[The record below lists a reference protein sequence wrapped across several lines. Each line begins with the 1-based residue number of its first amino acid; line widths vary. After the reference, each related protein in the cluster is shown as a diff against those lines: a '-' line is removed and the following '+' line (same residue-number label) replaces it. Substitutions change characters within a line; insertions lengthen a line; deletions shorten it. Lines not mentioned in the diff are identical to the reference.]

1 MERRFVTVNGR
12 QVHYARAGRGL
23 PVVLLHAS
31 PGDWRPLRELAAEL
45 ARSFTVYALD
55 TPGHGGSDPLP
66 APDPDMA
73 GYGAAL
79 GETLTALGLERVHLY
94 GTHTGAKIALS
105 LAAARPELVVSLVLD
120 GVGVSTPEERADQLA
135 HYLPPVEPRS
145 DGGHLVA
152 AWHQVRNMFL
162 YWPWYDER
170 AASRLTAVPP
180 PASYLHE
187 VTTGLLEAGA
197 NYPLAYRAAFTCDP
211 VPLLARLTVPTLVL
225 ASPADPLHAHLAR
238 LPAHRLQLE
247 TSASGTPALA
257 SRIHTHATSHAPTGA
272 ASSSCA
278 APSGAGSSRAAS
290 SGAVPP
296 STVGRVEGVSRRY
309 VPTRLGQ
316 LLVRAVG
323 PADGSGRPLV
333 ILPPAPASGRAV
345 TDLLAEVGRHR
356 PAFALDLPGTG
367 DSDLAAWPGSGPRDG
382 LPGTGG
388 SGPAARL
395 GSGPRDDLPGT
406 GGSDLAAGPGSG
418 PRGGRAGTGG
428 SYLAAEAGSGLRDE
442 IVLAVGDALDALG
455 VDGVDIY
462 GIGAGA
468 VVAVAVAR
476 LGNGRVR
483 ALALGG
489 LPDPAVLT
497 ESEARARTP
506 DLVPDEHGT
515 HLLRAWHLVRDG
527 GLGTGLP
534 ELPGGRPDLAELHG
548 RTLDLAR
555 SWRTYAAA
563 FRDAAAWPGEP
574 PVPVV
579 AADPVWDPFTA
590 GAVRA
595 VPGHDGTGGVAS
607 LLKALEDVAG

>member
-1 MERRFVTVNGR
+1 MERRFVTVSGR
-12 QVHYARAGRGL
+12 QVHYARAGRGGPARL

-31 PGDWRPLRELAAEL
+31 PGDWRPLRGLAAEL

-55 TPGHGGSDPLP
+55 TPGHGGSQPLP

-73 GYGAAL
+73 DYGAAL

-105 LAAARPELVVSLVLD
+105 LAVARPELVASLVLD

-170 AASRLTAVPP
+170 AASRLTAAPP

-211 VPLLARLTVPTLVL
+211 VPLLARLTIPALIL
-225 ASPADPLHAHLAR
+225 ASSADPLHAHLAR
-238 LPAHRLQLE
+238 FPPHRLQVE
-247 TSASGTPALA
+247 TSPSGTPSLA
-257 SRIHTHATSHAPTGA
+257 SRVHTHMTSHPPSGTVSSGA
-272 ASSSCA
+272 ASS
-278 APSGAGSSRAAS
+278 GAAS
-290 SGAVPP
+290 SGAVPSGAASFRAASSGAAP
-296 STVGRVEGVSRRY
+296 LGTAGLVEGVSRRY
-309 VPTRLGQ
+309 VATRLGQ
-316 LLVRAVG
+316 LLVTAVG

-333 ILPPAPASGRAV
+333 ILPPAPASGRAA
-345 TDLLAEVGRHR
+345 TGLLAEMGRHR

-382 LPGTGG
+382 LLRTGG
-388 SGPAARL
+388 SGLAIGP
-395 GSGPRDDLPGT
+395 GFGPRDGVPGT
-406 GGSDLAAGPGSG
+406 GGSDLAVGPG
-418 PRGGRAGTGG
+418 A
-428 SYLAAEAGSGLRDE
+428 GLRDE

-455 VDGVDIY
+455 VDGADLY

-476 LGNGRVR
+476 LRPGRVR
-483 ALALGG
+483 ALALAG

-506 DLVPDEHGT
+506 DLPPDEHGT

-534 ELPGGRPDLAELHG
+534 ALPGGRPDLAELHR

-555 SWRTYAAA
+555 SWRTYGAV
-563 FRDAAAWPGEP
+563 FRAAAAWPGEP

-607 LLKALEDVAG
+607 LLKALDDAAG

>member
-12 QVHYARAGRGL
+12 QVHYARAGHGGPARL

-105 LAAARPELVVSLVLD
+105 LAAARPELVASLVLD

-170 AASRLTAVPP
+170 AASRLAAAPP

-272 ASSSCA
+272 VPSDA
-278 APSGAGSSRAAS
+278 APPGTA
-290 SGAVPP
+290 
-296 STVGRVEGVSRRY
+296 GRVEGVSHRY
-309 VPTRLGQ
+309 IPTRLGQ
-316 LLVRAVG
+316 LLVRAAG
-323 PADGSGRPLV
+323 PADRSGRPLV

-345 TDLLAEVGRHR
+345 TDLLAEAGRHR

-367 DSDLAAWPGSGPRDG
+367 GSDLTAWPGSGPRDG

-406 GGSDLAAGPGSG
+406 GGS
-418 PRGGRAGTGG
+418 
-428 SYLAAEAGSGLRDE
+428 YLAAEAGSGLRDG
-442 IVLAVGDALDALG
+442 IALAVGDALDALG
-455 VDGVDIY
+455 VDGADIY

-527 GLGTGLP
+527 GLATGPP
-534 ELPGGRPDLAELHG
+534 ELPGGRPDLAELHR

-563 FRDAAAWPGEP
+563 FRAAAAWPGEP

-607 LLKALEDVAG
+607 LLKALDDAAG

>member
-79 GETLTALGLERVHLY
+79 GETLTALGLDRVHLY

-105 LAAARPELVVSLVLD
+105 LAAARPELVASLVLD

-170 AASRLTAVPP
+170 AASRLTAAPP

-257 SRIHTHATSHAPTGA
+257 SRIHTHATSHTPSGA
-272 ASSSCA
+272 ASSSCT

-296 STVGRVEGVSRRY
+296 STAGRVEGVSRRY

-316 LLVRAVG
+316 LLVRAAG

-345 TDLLAEVGRHR
+345 TDLLTEVGRHR

-367 DSDLAAWPGSGPRDG
+367 DSDLAAWPGPGPRDG
-382 LPGTGG
+382 LP
-388 SGPAARL
+388 
-395 GSGPRDDLPGT
+395 
-406 GGSDLAAGPGSG
+406 
-418 PRGGRAGTGG
+418 GTGG

-476 LGNGRVR
+476 LGPGRVR
-483 ALALGG
+483 ALALAG

-497 ESEARARTP
+497 ESEACARTP

-534 ELPGGRPDLAELHG
+534 ELPGGRPDLAELHR

-563 FRDAAAWPGEP
+563 FRAVAAWPGEP

-595 VPGHDGTGGVAS
+595 APGHDGTGGVAS
-607 LLKALEDVAG
+607 LLKALDDAAG

>member
-225 ASPADPLHAHLAR
+225 ASPADPPR
-238 LPAHRLQLE
+238 PP
-247 TSASGTPALA
+247 GTP
-257 SRIHTHATSHAPTGA
+257 SRTPA
-272 ASSSCA
+272 A
-278 APSGAGSSRAAS
+278 AGNF
-290 SGAVPP
+290 
-296 STVGRVEGVSRRY
+296 
-309 VPTRLGQ
+309 RL
-316 LLVRAVG
+316 
-323 PADGSGRPLV
+323 
-333 ILPPAPASGRAV
+333 
-345 TDLLAEVGRHR
+345 RH
-356 PAFALDLPGTG
+356 PGTG
-367 DSDLAAWPGSGPRDG
+367 VPHPHPRDIPRTNRRCVVVLCG
-382 LPGTGG
+382 PIRRGIITRSLVWC
-388 SGPAARL
+388 GPAQYGRARRRREP
-395 GSGPRDDLPGT
+395 SVRADPAWAVARK
-406 GGSDLAAGPGSG
+406 
-418 PRGGRAGTGG
+418 GGRTGRRVR
-428 SYLAAEAGSGLRDE
+428 A
-442 IVLAVGDALDALG
+442 AVGDPAPGPRLRSSRHGPARRGRPPPPGLRPRPPG
-455 VDGVDIY
+455 NR
-462 GIGAGA
+462 
-468 VVAVAVAR
+468 R
-476 LGNGRVR
+476 LGPGRLARIRPARRPAGDRRVR
-483 ALALGG
+483 
-489 LPDPAVLT
+489 
-497 ESEARARTP
+497 
-506 DLVPDEHGT
+506 
-515 HLLRAWHLVRDG
+515 
-527 GLGTGLP
+527 
-534 ELPGGRPDLAELHG
+534 PGGQAWIRP
-548 RTLDLAR
+548 AR
-555 SWRTYAAA
+555 
-563 FRDAAAWPGEP
+563 
-574 PVPVV
+574 
-579 AADPVWDPFTA
+579 
-590 GAVRA
+590 
-595 VPGHDGTGGVAS
+595 
-607 LLKALEDVAG
+607 